1 MRLAVHEAATR
12 MCWLLVQRSARHHIF
27 SAISVGDLDLI
38 RKLAEENPEAL
49 DRRMSCFEQGQTP
62 LHFAMSRKRYD
73 ILDFLIELG
82 AELEAEDKNG
92 RTALAVAMLE
102 GDREAMSRL
111 HAAGAK
117 QPKPIDTSNFTAK
130 MAKMADSTKKVV
142 PMITVP
148 DVARTLDW
156 YASIGFKEVGRY
168 EDDGLVNWGMVS
180 LGKAERMRNMHG
192 KPGQHDV
199 SLWLYTDQVDNFYQL
214 LKIPAAR
221 SRASYA
227 CW

>member
-102 GDREAMSRL
+102 GYREAMSRV

-117 QPKPIDTSNFTAK
+117 QPKPIE
-130 MAKMADSTKKVV
+130 
-142 PMITVP
+142 
-148 DVARTLDW
+148 
-156 YASIGFKEVGRY
+156 IG
-168 EDDGLVNWGMVS
+168 
-180 LGKAERMRNMHG
+180 
-192 KPGQHDV
+192 
-199 SLWLYTDQVDNFYQL
+199 
-214 LKIPAAR
+214 
-221 SRASYA
+221 RASCRERGYIPGVGG
-227 CW
+227 